1 MTNTESLT
9 TQVINE
15 GTLVKKID
23 GYRKYD
29 AKGNLIEESETVITG
44 VDKTDAD
51 LTALTTAKIQVTN
64 NKGTELPETGGMGT
78 TILYIIGALLLVG
91 AGVLLVT
98 RKRMAK

>member
-91 AGVLLVT
+91 AGVLFVT